1 MNALTIEAPAKINLY
16 LAVGPKRPD
25 GYHEIT
31 SVMQQIGLYDL
42 VSVTRSP
49 RASGKKIAVHCSDPA
64 VPSDSRNIV
73 WKCAEA
79 FFEAFGI
86 GEYDLFID
94 LEKHILSSAGLAGG
108 SSDGAAA
115 LKALNLL
122 FGVRAD
128 TGTLMRIGAKIG
140 ADIPFCLA
148 GGTCLCRGIGERI
161 APLAVPA
168 PSYAVLVAFPGG
180 GISTHEAYRL
190 LDEHPAP
197 PAPAP
202 DVLLDELL
210 AGGMPRS
217 LFNDFERVILP
228 RHPGAPPL
236 KDRMTALGASSV
248 LMSGSGPAVFG
259 LFPAL
264 SDARSARD
272 ALLAEGIPAWAAKPL

>member
-86 GEYDLFID
+86 GE
-94 LEKHILSSAGLAGG
+94 
-108 SSDGAAA
+108 
-115 LKALNLL
+115 
-122 FGVRAD
+122 
-128 TGTLMRIGAKIG
+128 
-140 ADIPFCLA
+140 
-148 GGTCLCRGIGERI
+148 RI

-180 GISTHEAYRL
+180 GISTREAYRL

>member
-16 LAVGPKRPD
+16 LASVRKRPD
-25 GYHEIT
+25 GYHEIE

-64 VPSDSRNIV
+64 VPRDARNIV

-79 FFEAFGI
+79 FFEAYGI
-86 GEYDLFID
+86 GEYNLFID
-94 LEKHILSSAGLAGG
+94 IEKHIPSSAGLAGG
-108 SSDGAAA
+108 SSDGAAT

-122 FGVRAD
+122 FGVRAE
-128 TGTLMRIGAKIG
+128 TEALMHIGAKIG

-161 APLAVPA
+161 TPLAIPK
-168 PSYAVLVAFPGG
+168 PSYAVLVAFPGS
-180 GISTHEAYRL
+180 GISTAEAYRA
-190 LDEHPAP
+190 LDAHPAP
-197 PAPAP
+197 ATRTP
-202 DVLLDELL
+202 DALLDEL
-210 AGGMPRS
+210 ASGRMPAS

-228 RHPGAPPL
+228 RHPAASQL
-236 KDRMTALGASSV
+236 RDRMTALGASSV
-248 LMSGSGPAVFG
+248 LMSGSGPSVFG

-264 SDARSARD
+264 SDAREAQGVLRS
-272 ALLAEGIPAWAAKPL
+272 EGIPAWAVRPL

>member
-94 LEKHILSSAGLAGG
+94 LEKHIPSSAGLAGG

-180 GISTHEAYRL
+180 GISTREAYRL

-202 DVLLDELL
+202 DALLDELL

-217 LFNDFERVILP
+217 LFNGFERVILP

-236 KDRMTALGASSV
+236 KNRMKALGASSV